1 MFDFFRKHM
10 RVFQFAL
17 VVLIVPSFVFLGV
30 QGYSEMGEGA
40 QQSVAKVAGQS
51 ITQAEW
57 DASHREQVDRVRRQN
72 TSIDPKLLD
81 SAEARQQTLENLI
94 RQRVLWA
101 TVTQLHLGTSDERLQ
116 RAFATDPQ
124 FAPVRNEDGSVNAA
138 LLAAQGLSTDAF
150 VRRLRQDLS
159 VNQVLLGVAGTGFVS
174 AGAADQVLDTYF
186 QQREVVLQR
195 FEASR
200 YAALV
205 QPTDADLE
213 AYYKDPVHAAQFQA
227 PEQASI
233 EYVVLDLEAMS
244 KQVSINEDDLSR
256 YYTENAARYT
266 TPEERR
272 ASHILIAADKA
283 LPAAERAAAKAKA
296 EALLAEITKHPDS
309 FAELAKKN
317 SQDPGSAVKGGDLD
331 FFGRGAMVKPFEDV
345 AYGLKVG
352 ETSGVVES
360 DFGYHIIRVTDT
372 RGGDKRSFESV
383 RSEIEAEV
391 RRQLAQQKFAEAA
404 ADFTNLVYE
413 QSDSLKPAAD
423 KYKLTI
429 QTAQGV
435 TRRPAPGAAGP
446 LASAKFLDA
455 LFAGDALNNK
465 RNTDAVETAAGQLV
479 SGRVVQYQA
488 AHALPLAEVRE
499 QVRARVVGLQ
509 AAARAQTEGKA
520 RLAALQQAPETDM
533 GIEPR
538 RISRLQQQELGKA
551 VTLAVLGADPKKLPV
566 FVGIDL
572 GNDGYAV
579 AKVQQVIGRDPV
591 VADVAQAR
599 NQYQQAWSDA
609 EVQAYYGA
617 LKVRQKVKID
627 AQVAAKAAAA
637 ASEPT
642 DGR

>member
-10 RVFQFAL
+10 RLFQFAL

-30 QGYSEMGEGA
+30 QGYRGMGEGA

-51 ITQAEW
+51 ISQAEW
-57 DASHREQVDRVRRQN
+57 DASHREQIERVRRQN
-72 TSIDPKLLD
+72 PNIDPKLLD
-81 SAEARQQTLENLI
+81 SAEAREQTLENLI
-94 RQRVLWA
+94 RQRVLLA
-101 TVTQLHLGTSDERLQ
+101 TVAQLHLGTSDERLR
-116 RAFATDPQ
+116 RAFASDPQ
-124 FAPVRNEDGSVNAA
+124 FAPVRNADGTVNAE

-150 VRRLRQDLS
+150 VRRLRHDLS
-159 VNQVLLGVAGTGFVS
+159 INQVLLGVAGTGFVS
-174 AGAADQVLDTYF
+174 AGAADQALDAYF

-195 FEASR
+195 FEAGR

-213 AYYKDPVHAAQFQA
+213 AYYKAHAAQFQA

-233 EYVVLDLEAMS
+233 EYVVLDLDAMS

-296 EALLAEITKHPDS
+296 EALLADITKHPDS

-345 AYGLKVG
+345 AYSLKVG
-352 ETSGVVES
+352 ETSGVVET
-360 DFGYHIIRVTDT
+360 DFGYHIIRVTDK

-383 RSEIEAEV
+383 RAEIEAEV

-423 KYKLTI
+423 KYKLPL

-435 TRRPAPGAAGP
+435 TRVPAAGVKGP

-455 LFAGDALNNK
+455 LFANDALHNK
-465 RNTDAVETAAGQLV
+465 RNTDAVEIAANQLV

-488 AHALPLAEVRE
+488 AHALPLDEVRE
-499 QVRARVVGLQ
+499 QVRAQVVSLQ

-533 GIEPR
+533 GVEPR

-551 VTLAVLGADPKKLPV
+551 LTLAVLGVDPKKLPA
-566 FVGIDL
+566 FVGVDL
-572 GNDGYAV
+572 GHEGYAV
-579 AKVQQVIGRDPV
+579 AKVQKVIGRDPV

-599 NQYQQAWSDA
+599 NQYQQAWGDA

-637 ASEPT
+637 AASVSA

>member
-10 RVFQFAL
+10 RLFQFAL

-30 QGYSEMGEGA
+30 QGYNGMGEGA

-72 TSIDPKLLD
+72 TNIDPKLLD
-81 SAEARQQTLENLI
+81 SAEAREQTLENLI
-94 RQRVLWA
+94 RQRVLLA
-101 TVTQLHLGTSDERLQ
+101 TVAQLHLGTSDERLR

-124 FAPVRNEDGSVNAA
+124 FAPVRNADGSVNAE

-150 VRRLRQDLS
+150 VRRLRHDLS
-159 VNQVLLGVAGTGFVS
+159 INQVLLGVAGTGFVS
-174 AGAADQVLDTYF
+174 AGAADQALDAYF

-195 FEASR
+195 FDSSR

-213 AYYKDPVHAAQFQA
+213 AYYKAHAAQFQA

-233 EYVVLDLEAMS
+233 EYVVLDLDAMS

-283 LPAAERAAAKAKA
+283 LPATERAKAKAQA
-296 EALLAEITKHPDS
+296 EALLADITKHPDS

-345 AYGLKVG
+345 AYSLKVG

-360 DFGYHIIRVTDT
+360 DFGYHIIRVTDK

-383 RSEIEAEV
+383 RAEIEAEV

-435 TRRPAPGAAGP
+435 ARQPAPGATGP
-446 LASAKFLDA
+446 LSSAKFLDA
-455 LFAGDALNNK
+455 LFANDALNNK
-465 RNTDAVETAAGQLV
+465 RNTDAVETAANQLV

-499 QVRARVVGLQ
+499 PVRARVVGQQ
-509 AAARAQTEGKA
+509 AAARAQAEGKA

-538 RISRLQQQELGKA
+538 QISRLQQQELGKA
-551 VTLAVLGADPKKLPV
+551 LTLAVLGVDPKKLPA
-566 FVGIDL
+566 FVGVDL
-572 GNDGYAV
+572 GNEGYVV
-579 AKVQQVIGRDPV
+579 AKVQKVIGRDPV

-599 NQYQQAWSDA
+599 NQYQQAWGDA

-637 ASEPT
+637 AASGPIE
-642 DGR
+642 GR